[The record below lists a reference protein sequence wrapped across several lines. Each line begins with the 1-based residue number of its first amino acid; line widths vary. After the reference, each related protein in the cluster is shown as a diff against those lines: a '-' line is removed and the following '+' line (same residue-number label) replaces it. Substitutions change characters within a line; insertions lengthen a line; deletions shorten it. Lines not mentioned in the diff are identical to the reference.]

1 MSGNNRGP
9 GDESLAGIL
18 AHREVSRRQLLLG
31 AAGTGLALGAGGL
44 LTSGAAAGAASLSKG
59 LTKLPGGTPKRGGT
73 LRVGII
79 TSGSEEN
86 LFPGTAAANPDMS
99 RCYSLYDYLFYLPS
113 GKDLYPLV
121 PGLAL
126 SAEPNGAADVWTL
139 KLRPGVTWH
148 DGKSF
153 TASDVVY
160 NFQYLWGN
168 AASNYS
174 ASFLDGLVDFKN
186 VKALDSLTVQ
196 IPLVTPAAQFPS
208 VLGFFNFGVLQE
220 GATAKSVAT
229 NPVGTGPFVF
239 QSFTPG
245 QQSVFKANKNYWQ
258 SGKPYV
264 DSLVIDTTFTDN
276 TALLN
281 ALLSGNLDCV
291 VAPALDQARAQL
303 SSNQVQVLESEC
315 ASQTYM
321 FGMRVDKGPFVDNNV
336 RDAFKLLVNRQD
348 IIDGALAG
356 FGEVGNDLMGPYTPY
371 FASSLKREQDL
382 DKAKYLFKKAGVLGH
397 SFNWPTANAFPGM
410 VESLTIM
417 AEQAQAAGVK
427 INIETG
433 SPGTYFTPA
442 DGAYTRYAS
451 QNVWQPSSSL
461 MVNYRGA
468 LTVGAPYPDT
478 HWGMQKP
485 GGPAANALIAK
496 AIAATNPSTAE
507 ELWHEVQL
515 EQFNDGGFVVW
526 GDLNYID
533 LAANNVRGLSAG
545 GGLNFNM
552 FKFQDGW
559 LE

>member
-1 MSGNNRGP
+1 MGGYSKGQGSEGHAPSER
-9 GDESLAGIL
+9 D
-18 AHREVSRRQLLLG
+18 VSRRQFLIG
-31 AAGTGLALGAGGL
+31 AAGAGLALGVGDL
-44 LTSGAAAGAASLSKG
+44 LTNGGVASAASLAKG
-59 LTKLPGGTPKRGGT
+59 LTKLPGGTPKRGGK

-86 LFPGTAAANPDMS
+86 LFPGTAAANPDMA

-113 GKDLYPLV
+113 GKNLYPLV

-126 SAEPNGAADVWTL
+126 SAEPNSAADVWTI

-148 DGKSF
+148 DGKPF
-153 TASDVVY
+153 TAKDVVY
-160 NFQYLWGN
+160 NFQNLWGN

-174 ASFLDGLVDFKN
+174 ASFLVGLVDFKN
-186 VKALDSLTVQ
+186 VKALDSLTVHV
-196 IPLVTPAAQFPS
+196 PLVTPAAQFPS

-229 NPVGTGPFVF
+229 NPVGTGPFVYK
-239 QSFTPG
+239 SFTPG
-245 QQSVFKANKNYWQ
+245 QQSVFTANKNYWQ

-264 DSLVIDTTFTDN
+264 DSLVIDTTFTSN

-303 SSNQVQVLESEC
+303 SSKQVQVLESEC

-321 FGMRVDKGPFVDNNV
+321 FGMRVDKGPFVDNRV
-336 RDAFKLLVNRQD
+336 REAFKLLVNRQE

-356 FGEVGNDLMGPYTPY
+356 FGVVGNDLMGPHDQY
-371 FASSLKREQDL
+371 FAGSLKREQDL
-382 DKAKYLFKKAGVLGH
+382 EKAKYLFKKAGVHGQ

-427 INIETG
+427 INIQTG

-468 LTVGAPYPDT
+468 ITVGAPYPDT

-485 GGPAANALIAK
+485 GGGAANALIK
-496 AIAATNPSTAE
+496 QAIAATKPSTAE

-515 EQFNDGGFVVW
+515 EQFNEGGFVVW

-552 FKFQDGW
+552 FRFQDGW